1 MSVLVTGGAGAIGAR
16 LVEHLID
23 AGEEVVVLDDLSS
36 NCSEDLPAG
45 ADLVVGDV
53 CDAGLV
59 SQLCREADTVFHLAA
74 LFANQNSVEHPV
86 KDLRTNAEGTLNV
99 LDGARLG
106 HCRSVVV
113 ASSSCVYGDV
123 NPMSE
128 EVHLGRLDTP
138 YAISKLAAEHY
149 CRYFAAHYSLPV
161 SMLRLFNSYG
171 PGDRPGMYRSVI
183 PNFIAASLR
192 GESLVIT
199 GTGEE
204 TRDFTYVDDVVQA
217 FRLASDQ
224 TPSLGHRQR
233 VFNIGTGT
241 ETSIAWLAETINRLT
256 GNLAETKFVSRRGWD
271 GIPKRRAETALAT
284 QVLGFTAQV
293 SIEAGLR
300 ATVEWLG
307 ARPELWASQAP

>member
-1 MSVLVTGGAGAIGAR
+1 MKALVTGGAGAIGVP
-16 LVEHLID
+16 LVNSLV
-23 AGEEVVVLDDLSS
+23 ASGETVIVIDDLSS
-36 NCSEDLPAG
+36 GCAEELPYD

-59 SQLCREADTVFHLAA
+59 SRLCREADTVFHLAA
-74 LFANQNSVEHPV
+74 LFANQNSVEHPI

-106 HCRSVVV
+106 NCRSVVV

-128 EVHLGRLDTP
+128 EAHLGQLDTP

-149 CRYFAAHYSLPV
+149 CRYFASHYSLPV

-199 GTGEE
+199 GTGGE
-204 TRDFTYVDDVVQA
+204 TRDFTYVDDVVRA

-224 TPSLGHRQR
+224 TPALGHRQR
-233 VFNIGTGT
+233 VFNIGTGI

-256 GNLAETKFVSRRGWD
+256 GNLAEIKFVSRRGWD
-271 GIPKRRAETALAT
+271 GISKRKAETALAT
-284 QVLGFTAQV
+284 QVLGFAPQV
-293 SIEAGLR
+293 SIEVGLR
-300 ATVEWLG
+300 STVEWLR
-307 ARPELWASQAP
+307 ARPELWSSKAP

>member
-1 MSVLVTGGAGAIGAR
+1 MNVLVTGGAGAIGAR

-36 NCSEDLPAG
+36 GYSEDLPPG

-53 CDAGLV
+53 CDAALV
-59 SQLCREADTVFHLAA
+59 SDLCGHVEAVIHLAA

-99 LDGARLG
+99 LEGARLRD
-106 HCRSVVV
+106 CKSVVV
-113 ASSSCVYGDV
+113 ASSSCVYGRADQMREEA
-123 NPMSE
+123 NP
-128 EVHLGRLDTP
+128 GKLDTP
-138 YAISKLAAEHY
+138 YAISKLAAEYY
-149 CRYFAAHYSLPV
+149 CRYFAEQYALPV
-161 SMLRLFNSYG
+161 TLLRLFNSFG

-199 GTGEE
+199 GTGDE
-204 TRDFTYVDDVVQA
+204 TRDFTYVDDVVRA
-217 FRLASDQ
+217 FRLTSDL
-224 TPSLGHRQR
+224 TPSLDNRQG
-233 VFNIGTGT
+233 VFNIGTGI
-241 ETSIAWLAETINRLT
+241 ETSIIWLAETINRLT
-256 GNLAETKFVSRRGWD
+256 GNLAETEFVSRRGWD
-271 GIPKRRAETALAT
+271 GVPKRKAETALAT

-293 SIEAGLR
+293 PIEVGLR
-300 ATVEWLG
+300 STVEWLR